1 MEVLGMRNNFRAHR
15 WLTRHPWSLLLLPV
29 AVLVAAIS
37 TSGRHV
43 GGPGDEKNLRVRTL
57 EIVDSNGL
65 ARMRLGAPLPGPV
78 MGGKPSP
85 RRSPANGI
93 QINNAKGDEM
103 GGLAMLDDGSLILC
117 FDTRNGEATCM
128 YVLPS
133 GERGFSVSDDHG
145 KDRALMTLN
154 TDKSVSF
161 SLNDDQEKHKV
172 EIRVNST
179 GAPEIR
185 LTAPD
190 GKLLWASPQSN

>member
-1 MEVLGMRNNFRAHR
+1 L
-15 WLTRHPWSLLLLPV
+15 LTGHPWSLFLLSA

-37 TSGRHV
+37 ISGRQV
-43 GGPGDEKNLRVRTL
+43 GAAGDEKNLRVRSL
-57 EIVDSNGL
+57 EIVDSRGV
-65 ARMRLGAPLPGPV
+65 ARMRLGSPLPDPV
-78 MGGKPSP
+78 MAGKPSS
-85 RRSPANGI
+85 RRSPSNGI
-93 QINNAKGDEM
+93 QINDAKGDEM

-145 KDRALMTLN
+145 KDRALMTLKA
-154 TDKSVSF
+154 DKSVSL

-172 EIRVNST
+172 EIRVNAN

-190 GKLLWASPQSN
+190 GKLLWASPPSN